1 MKIFSKDVI
10 IFQKRNMYCLGN
22 DKKGFNNMKDLKIS
36 YKNEND
42 VVGKREY
49 DTIMDFIDEME
60 SDSID
65 VPMLDYTNVTYTL
78 FENALN
84 SGQFNTIAELLEHCK
99 RIIR

>member
-1 MKIFSKDVI
+1 
-10 IFQKRNMYCLGN
+10 MYCLGIN
-22 DKKGFNNMKDLKIS
+22 KKGFNNMKDLKIS

-42 VVGKREY
+42 VVVKREY

-60 SDSID
+60 SNSID

-78 FENALN
+78 FENELN
-84 SGQFNTIAELLEHCK
+84 SGKFNTIANLLEHCK

>member
-1 MKIFSKDVI
+1 
-10 IFQKRNMYCLGN
+10 MYCLGN
-22 DKKGFNNMKDLKIS
+22 DKKGIKNMKDLKIS

-42 VVGKREY
+42 IVVKKEY

-60 SDSID
+60 SNSID

-78 FENALN
+78 FENKLN
-84 SGQFNTIAELLEHCK
+84 SGKFNTIADLLEHCK

>member
-1 MKIFSKDVI
+1 
-10 IFQKRNMYCLGN
+10 MYCLGN

-42 VVGKREY
+42 VVVKREY

-78 FENALN
+78 FENELN
-84 SGQFNTIAELLEHCK
+84 SGKFNTIADLLEHCK
-99 RIIR
+99 RIIK